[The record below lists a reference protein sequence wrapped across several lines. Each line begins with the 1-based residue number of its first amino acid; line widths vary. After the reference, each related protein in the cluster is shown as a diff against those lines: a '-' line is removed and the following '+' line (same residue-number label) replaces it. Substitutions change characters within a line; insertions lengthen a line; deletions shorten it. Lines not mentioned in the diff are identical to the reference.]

1 MKSLRVDHFHRCK
14 RLAYFLA
21 LPWLLASLVLSA
33 AAPGPAIHAAPP
45 EFQFARMFYRD
56 LASGRNF
63 GRGWW
68 QQDWPEAEQHFT
80 RNLQRLTRIA
90 AGEPVVVQLTED
102 KLFEYPWLYATQ
114 TGYWDLDDE
123 EVMHLRE
130 YLLRGGFLMADDFW
144 GEDEL
149 QVFTATMARVFPER
163 QIVPLHGDD
172 AVLHVVF
179 SIDESVQIPGLRH
192 LRGFGQVANLPPP
205 QWLGIY
211 DDSGRLMVGI
221 NYNQDVGD
229 SWEEADTPDYPEP
242 MTAQGYRFGIN
253 YITYAMTH

>member
-1 MKSLRVDHFHRCK
+1 MGISLLRRK
-14 RLAYFLA
+14 LQRYLL
-21 LPWLLASLVLSA
+21 LLTGLLASLALA
-33 AAPGPAIHAAPP
+33 AATAPVQAIASAPA
-45 EFQFARMFYRD
+45 EFHFARMVYVDFNG
-56 LASGRNF
+56 ARNF

-68 QQDWPEAEQHFT
+68 RQDWPEAEQHFT
-80 RNLQRLTRIA
+80 HNLRRLTRIA
-90 AGEPVVVQLTED
+90 AGEPVALRLTDEQ
-102 KLFEYPWLYATQ
+102 LFEYPWLYATQ
-114 TGYWDLDDE
+114 TGYWDLDDA
-123 EVMHLRE
+123 EVAQLRE

-149 QVFTATMARVFPER
+149 VVFTATMARVFPER
-163 QIVPLHGDD
+163 QIVALHGDE

-192 LRGFGQVANLPPP
+192 LRGRGQVTSLPPP

-211 DDSGRLMVGI
+211 DDAGRLMVGI
-221 NYNQDVGD
+221 NFNQDVGD

-253 YITYAMTH
+253 YVTYAMTH